1 MHAKDLRRNYSGN
14 RKAVEDVY
22 ECLPR
27 LDITPPLALIIKP
40 VDCKTY

>member
-1 MHAKDLRRNYSGN
+1 MHAKDLRRDYGSD

-40 VDCKTY
+40 VYCV